1 MIILIDNGHGKNTAG
16 KCSPMLKGSIDV
28 GSEFVEDDAF
38 KEWKYTR
45 VIAKQI
51 VDKLA
56 AMDYDAKLLVTE
68 TTDIA
73 LSERVRR
80 VNSYCSKYGS
90 GNVLLISVHANAL
103 GNATKWMTGRG
114 WEAYTTIGKTN
125 SDKLCGFLYARA
137 RKNFEGMKVR
147 DVKEANFYIIKNS
160 NCPSVLT
167 ENFFYDN
174 KEDLA
179 YMVSDEGIHAVVRTH
194 IEGILDYIQS
204 KQ

>member
-51 VDKLA
+51 VDKLT

-80 VNSYCSKYGS
+80 VNSYCSKYGA
-90 GNVLLISVHANAL
+90 GNVLLP
-103 GNATKWMTGRG
+103 W
-114 WEAYTTIGKTN
+114 
-125 SDKLCGFLYARA
+125 
-137 RKNFEGMKVR
+137 
-147 DVKEANFYIIKNS
+147 
-160 NCPSVLT
+160 
-167 ENFFYDN
+167 
-174 KEDLA
+174 
-179 YMVSDEGIHAVVRTH
+179 
-194 IEGILDYIQS
+194 
-204 KQ
+204 